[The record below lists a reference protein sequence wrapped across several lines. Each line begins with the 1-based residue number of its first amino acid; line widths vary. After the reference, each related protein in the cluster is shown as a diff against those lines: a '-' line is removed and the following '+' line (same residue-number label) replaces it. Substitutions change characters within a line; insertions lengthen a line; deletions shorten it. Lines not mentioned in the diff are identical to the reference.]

1 MSFDTELHQLAERA
15 KTLKEQGGLE
25 EKRRGLLASLF
36 GLSAQGERDVTVEE
50 AGSPGQIA
58 APEQVAA
65 RARASDTEGPSGRAR
80 AEGPGH
86 LVCVG
91 GTPVALASFT
101 ASGEL
106 REGSPQKEAEPLCR
120 LLAVSDLRF
129 GVLAGR
135 RRFRFFASFGDP
147 RRPVLDFDLL
157 ARKRHRAQKL
167 KTLVRT
173 ILTFVP
179 AGDGP
184 AGDDLEG
191 SRPEGS
197 HLEGS
202 HLEKSHSAGAGHG
215 LLYVLAVD
223 NGKPFGMRK
232 TACKFGIT
240 GKRLESRRRFHEWR
254 LGIRGSEEMRL
265 CYLAAGSVV
274 AAEKIVRRRTARK
287 APPGLRPWSE
297 WRWCAPRWLVRQV
310 KAAARGEIR
319 AETDRLGLNLTYQ
332 ILHDPLSSAP
342 PAGLLPAGDG
352 KQSRQ
357 ETRDREE
364 NPLETRLSPSA
375 ALRRAAGVKR
385 TEIQGDLGERSDENT
400 LRFRTGGREYAFL
413 RECYEQSAYRSWS
426 HYARDQALGWSQ
438 GASIVGKAG
447 LIVHWA
453 SARWG
458 EEVGDEGWSQLWGLL
473 ESFFNPG
480 CISKGTSSSEGA
492 GLSEEKSSPAGEV
505 LRPGPLQGESF
516 QEGVLGRVLGLVKR
530 HLLVVEPRALQLL
543 KEQLVTMR
551 QWEELGHLT
560 DSGKA
565 KSPPASGDRTGRS
578 WASEIKQMVLGVSG
592 KEEGCR
598 TPKNFRLSETERE
611 VVMENAQESSYANPS
626 SYVRNA
632 ALGWDRDAL
641 IVARAATVTS
651 WLLGRQGQ
659 KVGRNGWKSLEIGMQ
674 EAFDPG
680 YLPGDTVRQG
690 LRATEEHLL
699 RASREKVA
707 QETGISVS

>member
-1 MSFDTELHQLAERA
+1 M
-15 KTLKEQGGLE
+15 G
-25 EKRRGLLASLF
+25 
-36 GLSAQGERDVTVEE
+36 
-50 AGSPGQIA
+50 
-58 APEQVAA
+58 
-65 RARASDTEGPSGRAR
+65 
-80 AEGPGH
+80 
-86 LVCVG
+86 
-91 GTPVALASFT
+91 
-101 ASGEL
+101 
-106 REGSPQKEAEPLCR
+106 
-120 LLAVSDLRF
+120 
-129 GVLAGR
+129 
-135 RRFRFFASFGDP
+135 RRFRICTLQVRQCIPEF
-147 RRPVLDFDLL
+147 RIVVLRPVAKADLDLL
-157 ARKRHRAQKL
+157 LGHLLEDR
-167 KTLVRT
+167 V
-173 ILTFVP
+173 V
-179 AGDGP
+179 GP

-223 NGKPFGMRK
+223 NGKPFGLRK

-240 GKRLESRRRFHEWR
+240 GKSLESRRRFHEWR

-274 AAEKIVRRRTARK
+274 AAEKIFRRRTARK

-319 AETDRLGLNLTYQ
+319 ADTDRLGLDLTYQ

-357 ETRDREE
+357 ETRGREE

-375 ALRRAAGVKR
+375 ALRRAADVKR
-385 TEIQGDLGERSDENT
+385 IEIQGDLGERLDEDT
-400 LRFRTGGREYAFL
+400 LRFRISGREYAFL

-453 SARWG
+453 SAHWG
-458 EEVGDEGWSQLWGLL
+458 EEVGDEGWSQLRGLL
-473 ESFFNPG
+473 ESFFNLG

-516 QEGVLGRVLGLVKR
+516 QEGVLGRVPGLVRR

-551 QWEELGHLT
+551 QWEELGILPT
-560 DSGKA
+560 QARPRALLPPVTEPAEAGYRRSSRWSSGCPGRRRVAARREISACRK
-565 KSPPASGDRTGRS
+565 PSGRWSWRTL
-578 WASEIKQMVLGVSG
+578 W
-592 KEEGCR
+592 
-598 TPKNFRLSETERE
+598 
-611 VVMENAQESSYANPS
+611 
-626 SYVRNA
+626 
-632 ALGWDRDAL
+632 
-641 IVARAATVTS
+641 RAATQTLPATS
-651 WLLGRQGQ
+651 AMPLWAG
-659 KVGRNGWKSLEIGMQ
+659 
-674 EAFDPG
+674 
-680 YLPGDTVRQG
+680 T
-690 LRATEEHLL
+690 ATP
-699 RASREKVA
+699 
-707 QETGISVS
+707 

>member
-1 MSFDTELHQLAERA
+1 
-15 KTLKEQGGLE
+15 
-25 EKRRGLLASLF
+25 
-36 GLSAQGERDVTVEE
+36 
-50 AGSPGQIA
+50 
-58 APEQVAA
+58 
-65 RARASDTEGPSGRAR
+65 
-80 AEGPGH
+80 
-86 LVCVG
+86 
-91 GTPVALASFT
+91 
-101 ASGEL
+101 
-106 REGSPQKEAEPLCR
+106 
-120 LLAVSDLRF
+120 
-129 GVLAGR
+129 
-135 RRFRFFASFGDP
+135 
-147 RRPVLDFDLL
+147 
-157 ARKRHRAQKL
+157 
-167 KTLVRT
+167 
-173 ILTFVP
+173 
-179 AGDGP
+179 
-184 AGDDLEG
+184 
-191 SRPEGS
+191 
-197 HLEGS
+197 
-202 HLEKSHSAGAGHG
+202 
-215 LLYVLAVD
+215 
-223 NGKPFGMRK
+223 
-232 TACKFGIT
+232 
-240 GKRLESRRRFHEWR
+240 
-254 LGIRGSEEMRL
+254 MRL

-310 KAAARGEIR
+310 KSAARGEIR

-352 KQSRQ
+352 KQSGQ
-357 ETRDREE
+357 EARGGEK
-364 NPLETRLSPSA
+364 NSLETGLSPSA
-375 ALRRAAGVKR
+375 ALGRAAGVKR
-385 TEIQGDLGERSDENT
+385 TEIRGDLGERSDEDT
-400 LRFRTGGREYAFL
+400 LRFRMSGREYAFL
-413 RECYEQSAYRSWS
+413 RECYEQSVYRSWS

-458 EEVGDEGWSQLWGLL
+458 EEVGDEGWGQLRGLL

-480 CISKGTSSSEGA
+480 CISKGTSSSEGL
-492 GLSEEKSSPAGEV
+492 GRSEEKSSPSEGKSSPAGEA
-505 LRPGPLQGESF
+505 LRPEPLYGESF
-516 QEGVLGRVLGLVKR
+516 QERPSRGESFQEEVLGRVLGLVRR
-530 HLLVVEPRALQLL
+530 HLLAVEPRALQLL
-543 KEQLVTMR
+543 REQLVTMR

-565 KSPPASGDRTGRS
+565 KSPPASDDRPGRS
-578 WASEIKQMVLGVSG
+578 WASEIKQAVLGVSG

-641 IVARAATVTS
+641 IVARAAAVTS

-659 KVGRNGWKSLEIGMQ
+659 KVGRDGWESLEAGMQ

-699 RASREKVA
+699 RASRERVA